1 MYQVSRHTLL
11 LYTSAYT
18 PLTEEGNILVDE
30 VLASCYAV
38 VDHDLGQLM
47 MAPIK
52 WFSETMQMIFGEDGG
67 IPALVKI
74 SWSTW
79 NVLGSDNNFFRS
91 DRCYFI
97 SQIYF

>member
-11 LYTSAYT
+11 LYAGVYT
-18 PLTEEGNILVDE
+18 PLKEEGNILVDE

-67 IPALVKI
+67 IPAFVKI
-74 SWSTW
+74 SWSAW
-79 NVLGSDNNFFRS
+79 NVLGSDNNFF
-91 DRCYFI
+91 
-97 SQIYF
+97 

>member
-1 MYQVSRHTLL
+1 MYQVSRYTLL
-11 LYTSAYT
+11 LYAGAYT

-52 WFSETMQMIFGEDGG
+52 WFSETMQIIFGEDGE
-67 IPALVKI
+67 IPAIVKI
-74 SWSTW
+74 SWRAR
-79 NVLGSDNNFFRS
+79 NVLASNNNFF
-91 DRCYFI
+91 
-97 SQIYF
+97 